1 MVQDLKWKAKA
12 NRPESADQ
20 SQYHIRCRPGDVSKY
35 VLLPGDPERVG
46 SMAELWDT
54 KKHVATYRE
63 HVTYSGDVSGV
74 PISACS
80 TGAGG
85 PSTAS
90 ALEELAEIGADTFIR
105 VGTCGAMQENIN
117 PGDLII
123 CAGAVRYDG
132 TSDQYVDAKYP
143 AIANQEVVMALIE
156 AAERL
161 GVTYHVGIGYTAASF
176 FCGQGRPGFNNYQQ
190 SWMET
195 IMGDMQ
201 NAGVKNFE
209 MEAATVLTLSSLFQL
224 RAGAIFTAVANR
236 VRDEFEYKG
245 SGVEQSIAVAT
256 EAVKILS
263 HWDELKKRSGKP
275 YFFPSLLASEVQ
287 KEKEVIAPK

>member
-1 MVQDLKWKAKA
+1 MAQDLKWKAKA

-20 SQYHIRCRPGDVSKY
+20 SQYHIRCRPGDVEKY

-46 SMAELWDT
+46 QMAELWDE
-54 KKHVATYRE
+54 KEHIATYRE
-63 HVTYSGDVSGV
+63 HVTYTGKVGGV
-74 PISACS
+74 GISACS

-90 ALEELAEIGADTFIR
+90 ALEELAEVGAETFLR
-105 VGTCGAMQENIN
+105 VGTCGVMQEDIS

-132 TSDQYVDAKYP
+132 TSDQYVDQKFP
-143 AIANQEVVMALIE
+143 AIANQEVVMATIE

-176 FCGQGRPGFNNYQQ
+176 FCGQGRPGFNNYNQ
-190 SWMET
+190 SWMHT
-195 IMGDMQ
+195 IMDDMQ
-201 NAGVKNFE
+201 RAGVLNFE
-209 MEAATVLTLSSLFQL
+209 MEAATVLTLSSLFNL

-236 VRDEFEYKG
+236 VKDEFEYKG
-245 SGVEQSIAVAT
+245 EGVEQSIAVAT
-256 EAVKILS
+256 EAIKILS
-263 HWDELKKRSGKP
+263 HWDQLKKDSGKP
-275 YFFPSLLASEVQ
+275 YFYPSLLTQQNKVEGGSVL
-287 KEKEVIAPK
+287 

>member
-1 MVQDLKWKAKA
+1 MSKLEQDLKWQSKA
-12 NRPESADQ
+12 NRPELEDQ
-20 SQYHIRCRPGDVSKY
+20 SQYHIRCRPGDVAKY

-46 SMAELWDT
+46 QMADLWDE
-54 KKHVATYRE
+54 KRHIATYRE
-63 HVTYSGDVSGV
+63 HVTYTGKVGGV
-74 PISACS
+74 DISACS

-90 ALEELAEIGADTFIR
+90 ALEELAEIGAETFIR
-105 VGTCGAMQENIN
+105 VGTCGAMQEQIE

-143 AIANQEVVMALIE
+143 AVANQEVVMALIE

-161 GVTYHVGIGYTAASF
+161 GVNYHVGIGYTAASF
-176 FCGQGRPGFNNYQQ
+176 FCGQGRPGFKNYKQ

-195 IMGDMQ
+195 IMTDMQ
-201 NAGVKNFE
+201 RAGVLNFE
-209 MEAATVLTLSSLFQL
+209 MEAATVLTLSSLFDL

-236 VRDEFEYKG
+236 VKDEFAYKG
-245 SGVEQSIAVAT
+245 KGVEQSIAVAT
-256 EAVKILS
+256 ESVKILKY
-263 HWDELKKRSGKP
+263 WDGLKQLSGKP
-275 YFFPSLLASEVQ
+275 YFYPSLLN
-287 KEKEVIAPK
+287 I